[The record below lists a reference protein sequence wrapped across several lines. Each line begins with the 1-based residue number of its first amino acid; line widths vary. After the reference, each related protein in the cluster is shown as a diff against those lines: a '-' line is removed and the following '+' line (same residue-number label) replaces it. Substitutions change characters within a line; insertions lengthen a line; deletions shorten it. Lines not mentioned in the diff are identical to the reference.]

1 MKTLTIL
8 FATLLLSGCA
18 TDTGRRVGTGTV
30 IGGTTGAIIGNQ
42 SGRAYEGAAI
52 GAGVGAIG
60 GLVYDSAR
68 KEENA
73 RLKRDYRYDRRDNR
87 YNKRYDRRAYNK
99 RYY

>member
-42 SGRAYEGAAI
+42 SGRSYEGAAI

-60 GLVYDSAR
+60 GLIYDSAR

-73 RLKRDYRYDRRDNR
+73 RLRRDYRYDRRDNR
-87 YNKRYDRRAYNK
+87 YDRRTYNK